1 MLLKQFSMIN
11 LGCNKNL
18 VDSQHILAR
27 LIEKEAKNL
36 MYNPDP
42 YDDEVQFVV
51 LNTCGF
57 ISSARDEMKAVIYE
71 LIDSNKKIIVFG
83 CWVQYYEKLVK
94 SGEEEILN
102 HPNVLK
108 MSREDIKKLDF
119 KIMEKWYNSH
129 IFGDFQRGESPR
141 AYTNAQLWFEY
152 LKIAEWCNNEC
163 KFCIIPQIRGNLTSR
178 SIESVLDEVKTMI
191 NSWIKEIIFLSQDS
205 GRYWLDLYG
214 KPSLF
219 KLLEKVEEIQWDF
232 MYRVLYLYPD
242 VVSLKHLEKL
252 TKFEK
257 FIPYFDIPL
266 QHISSNVLK
275 RMGRF
280 YDEEY
285 IYKFLDFIK
294 DNFPQRYVRTNII
307 VWYPWESEDDFE
319 RLKDFLKL
327 GYFDN
332 IALFEYFDEPLAA
345 SSKLDQKLSDEV
357 ISSRTKELRKIVD
370 NILDKKVSNNN
381 EDNWWFVEDIIQDVD
396 EDILIIRPWLHAPEI
411 DLTISLTFD
420 EVKWVLNESWEVNIG
435 DRVVY

>member
-1 MLLKQFSMIN
+1 MWLMQFSMIN

-42 YDDEVQFVV
+42 YDDSVQFVV

-57 ISSARDEMKAVIYE
+57 ISSARDEMKSVIYE
-71 LIDSNKKIIVFG
+71 LIESNKKIIVFG

-108 MSREDIKKLDF
+108 MSREDIKKLDL
-119 KIMEKWYNSH
+119 KIMEQWYNSH
-129 IFGDFQRGESPR
+129 IFWDFQRDESPR
-141 AYTNAQLWFEY
+141 AYTNAQQWFEY
-152 LKIAEWCNNEC
+152 LKIAEGCNNEC

-178 SIESVLDEVKTMI
+178 SIESILDEVKTMI
-191 NSWIKEIIFLSQDS
+191 DSWIKEIIFLAQDS
-205 GRYWLDLYG
+205 GRYWLDLYN

-219 KLLEKVEEIQWDF
+219 NLLEKVEEIQWDF

-280 YDEEY
+280 YDEDY

-307 VWYPWESEDDFE
+307 VWYPWESEEDFE

-345 SSKLDQKLSDEV
+345 SSKLDQKLSDEL
-357 ISSRTKELRKIVD
+357 ISSRFGELKIIVD
-370 NILDKKVSNNN
+370 EILDKKSAEVA
-381 EDNWWFVEDIIQDVD
+381 EENWWFVEDFGETED
-396 EDILIIRPWLHAPEI
+396 ELIVRPWLHAPEI
-411 DLTISLTFD
+411 DPTIILPFD
-420 EVKWVLNESWEVNIG
+420 GVKWVLNESWEVNIG
-435 DRVVY
+435 ERVIY